1 MTEAEQLQ
9 EAMARSTDIHT
20 GRQAAYEKARK
31 GIESQMR
38 GFIEW
43 STPPRVQ
50 ACSQDGYCLMHV
62 VVFNLSQNLIQS
74 LLRRSLQDASTFAPV
89 TLPMAVL

>member
-9 EAMARSTDIHT
+9 EALARSAVLNT
-20 GRQAAYEKARK
+20 GRQAVYEQARK
-31 GIESQMR
+31 GIQSQIR

-50 ACSQDGYCLMHV
+50 ACAQDGYCLMHV